1 MLGNR
6 EMKMDDY
13 LAALRRRKWIVL
25 VLTLLGPVVGIAIAR
40 ILTPSYT
47 SESLVLV
54 EEQHVPESFVR
65 PIISEDVVSRLRS
78 MQEQVL
84 SRSRLQA
91 LIERFGLF
99 KDERPITQTVVD
111 GMREN
116 TSVTILL
123 DFLNQTK
130 KKKSIWDS
138 LLGMFSSKG
147 EEKGGE
153 GATPQYIP
161 RKDSQPVT
169 GFTVD
174 FTYEDP
180 HVAQQVCAEIT
191 SMFLEENLRERQQD
205 AQGTTDFLSAQV
217 TEAKGKLDE
226 QDAKLAAFKR
236 RYLGALPEEQQSN
249 LQVLGTLNTQL
260 SAVTD
265 QLGRAEQDKAYS
277 ESLLAQQLAELKASQ
292 QTGEGTEGGLIERQL
307 IDLRQKA
314 VLLEGHYTSD
324 YPDLIKT
331 KREIAQLEKQAVDE
345 AAANSKSA
353 KPLPAEK
360 EPPQIQQLRAQLQ
373 QDEEQIRIKV
383 KDQERLQNQIKL
395 YESRVQLTP
404 AVEQEYKQLTR
415 DYRTALDFYNDL
427 LNKRDQSAMA
437 SDMERRQ
444 QGEQFIVLDSANLP
458 VIPSFPDPVLFL
470 LGGLGGGL
478 GVGLTVAVAL
488 ELADKVIRIER
499 DVESLLGI
507 PALAM
512 IPPLVAKKR
521 KANHRV
527 GAAGLAEKQPAV
539 GV

>member
-1 MLGNR
+1 
-6 EMKMDDY
+6 
-13 LAALRRRKWIVL
+13 
-25 VLTLLGPVVGIAIAR
+25 
-40 ILTPSYT
+40 
-47 SESLVLV
+47 
-54 EEQHVPESFVR
+54 
-65 PIISEDVVSRLRS
+65 

-84 SRSRLQA
+84 SRGRLEA

-99 KDERPITQTVVD
+99 KDERPITETMVD

-116 TSVTILL
+116 VSVTILL

-130 KKKSIWDS
+130 KKKSIWDT
-138 LLGMFSSKG
+138 LLAMFSSK
-147 EEKGGE
+147 EQEKGGAE
-153 GATPQYIP
+153 GTPQIMP

-180 HVAQQVCAEIT
+180 RVAQQVCGEIT

-217 TEAKGKLDE
+217 TDAKRKLDE
-226 QDAKLAAFKR
+226 EDAKLAAFKR
-236 RYLGALPEEQQSN
+236 RYLGALPDEQQSN
-249 LQVLGTLNTQL
+249 LQILGTLNTQL
-260 SAVTD
+260 STVTD
-265 QLGRAEQDKAYS
+265 QLGRAEQDKAYA
-277 ESLLAQQLAELKASQ
+277 ESMLAGLKASQ
-292 QTGEGTEGGLIERQL
+292 QSGAGGDGSQNEREL

-314 VLLEGHYTSD
+314 ALLEGHYTSN

-331 KREIAQLEKQAVDE
+331 KREIAELEKQAADQ
-345 AAANSKSA
+345 AAADNSKSA
-353 KPLPAEK
+353 KPLLSEK
-360 EPPQIQQLRAQLQ
+360 ELQQIQQLRAQVQ
-373 QDEEQIRIKV
+373 QDEEQIHIKV
-383 KDQERLQNQIKL
+383 KEQERLQDQVKL

-415 DYRTALDFYNDL
+415 DYKTALDFYNDL
-427 LNKRDQSAMA
+427 LSKRDQSAMA
-437 SDMERRQ
+437 SDLERRQ
-444 QGEQFIVLDSANLP
+444 QGEQFMVLDSANLP
-458 VIPSFPDPVLFL
+458 VTPSFPDPVMFL
-470 LGGLGGGL
+470 LGGLGGGIGL
-478 GVGLTVAVAL
+478 GLAVAVAL

-512 IPPLVAKKR
+512 IPSLVTKKR

-527 GAAGLAEKQPAV
+527 SKAGVPEKQPAV